1 MHSFAIHEAL
11 YLNYRIPGSA
21 VKDPWVG
28 PIWTYTVDF
37 LFNQK
42 QKRRY
47 FKICKKWILIPCLYL
62 GIYSIYSYCSEN
74 VFKFFIIFSFD
85 FQLWEIN

>member
-37 LFNQK
+37 LFYAKTQ
-42 QKRRY
+42 
-47 FKICKKWILIPCLYL
+47 F
-62 GIYSIYSYCSEN
+62 
-74 VFKFFIIFSFD
+74 
-85 FQLWEIN
+85 

>member
-37 LFNQK
+37 LFK
-42 QKRRY
+42 QKLNSAIQP
-47 FKICKKWILIPCLYL
+47 FASNP
-62 GIYSIYSYCSEN
+62 EN
-74 VFKFFIIFSFD
+74 IKSRTTNFLTIVSFSLHLF
-85 FQLWEIN
+85 EK